1 MTLAAQAVAEY
12 GGLSARSATNTLD
25 NLMGRISTADAGDL
39 LLVLLVVVAVIYLVS
54 KLLDA
59 A

>member
-1 MTLAAQAVAEY
+1 MTLTAQAAAEY
-12 GGLSARSATNTLD
+12 GGLTARSASNTLD

-39 LLVLLVVVAVIYLVS
+39 LLVPLVVAAVIYLIS
-54 KLLDA
+54 KSLDA